1 MRSDQQLETLLAE
14 LRPSVLGALVRRHG
28 QFDGCED
35 AAQEALVAAA
45 TQWPVEG
52 IPENARGWLL
62 TVAGRRLTDYW
73 RSDAARRAR
82 EATVASMALPE
93 ASLAPAPDDEDVVS
107 ADDDTLIL
115 LFMCCHPVLT
125 QSSQVA
131 LTLRAVGGLTTEEIA
146 RAFMVPQASMSRRIS
161 RAKQQI
167 KNDGMDFRMPPEA
180 ERPGRTRAVLRV
192 LYLIFNEGYTAT
204 VGPDLL
210 RPDLTAEAIRLTR
223 QAHRVLPD
231 DAEVTGL
238 LALMLLTE
246 ARRPAR
252 TLADGDLVPMAEQD
266 RSRWNGA
273 LAEEGLA
280 LVVEALSRPG
290 AGFYRLQAAIA
301 AVHVET
307 PEGGETDWPQILAL
321 YDLLEQIAPGAAVRL
336 NRAVAM
342 AMVKGPREGLRL
354 LEPLERDRWM
364 AGSHRLSAVRA
375 HLLEMAG
382 DTDGARE
389 AYRAAARQ
397 AGTGPEQRFLSERA
411 ERVGAAGTE
420 QAGGGRGGT
429 KSGGR
434 ELAADER
441 ESRTEQHELAAD
453 ERESRTEQHEL
464 ASEEGESAREE
475 PLRHDRP
482 HGPGD
487 RAKRLRARR

>member
-1 MRSDQQLETLLAE
+1 MRSDQRLESLLAE

-35 AAQEALVAAA
+35 AVQEALVAAA
-45 TQWPVEG
+45 TQWPTEG
-52 IPENARGWLL
+52 VPDNPRAWLL
-62 TVAGRRLTDYW
+62 TVAGRRLTDHW
-73 RSDAARRAR
+73 RSDRARRTR

-93 ASLAPAPDDEDVVS
+93 ATVAPAPDDEDLVS
-107 ADDDTLIL
+107 VDDDTLIL
-115 LFMCCHPVLT
+115 LFLCCHPALT
-125 QSSQVA
+125 PPSQVA

-146 RAFMVPQASMSRRIS
+146 RAFMVPPASMSRRIS

-167 KNDGMDFRMPPEA
+167 KDAGMTFHMPPEP
-180 ERPGRTRAVLRV
+180 ERPERTSAVLRV

-204 VGPDLL
+204 AGPDLL

-231 DAEVTGL
+231 NGEVAGL

-252 TLADGDLVPMAEQD
+252 TLADGTLVPMTEQD
-266 RSRWNGA
+266 RSQWNGD

-290 AGFYRLQAAIA
+290 VGLYRLQAAIA

-321 YDLLEQIAPGAAVRL
+321 YDLLEQIAPGSVVRL

-354 LEPLERDRWM
+354 LKPLERDRWM
-364 AGSHRLSAVRA
+364 TGSHRLSAVRA
-375 HLLEMAG
+375 YLLEM
-382 DTDGARE
+382 DGGLDRAQE
-389 AYRAAARQ
+389 AYRTAARQ
-397 AGTGPEQRFLSERA
+397 AASGPEQRFLMEQA
-411 ERVGAAGTE
+411 ERVGAALE
-420 QAGGGRGGT
+420 H
-429 KSGGR
+429 
-434 ELAADER
+434 
-441 ESRTEQHELAAD
+441 RT
-453 ERESRTEQHEL
+453 
-464 ASEEGESAREE
+464 G
-475 PLRHDRP
+475 
-482 HGPGD
+482 
-487 RAKRLRARR
+487 